1 MRYLALV
8 GRLLYSVIFLV
19 SGPFHFTAQ
28 YAGYAAQAGVPAA
41 SVLVPLAG
49 VISLAGAVCGPL
61 RVPPQNGAG
70 GLVVVF
76 VPRPRA
82 LLQLLAVD
90 GPRAAHIHA
99 AHLLQDA
106 AAPR

>member
-49 VISLAGAVCGPL
+49 VISLAGGVGGL
-61 RVPPQNGAG
+61 LGDPPQIGARVVG
-70 GLVVVF
+70 GVLLPPTLAQHNFSAGKEPLVGHME
-76 VPRPRA
+76 
-82 LLQLLAVD
+82 Q
-90 GPRAAHIHA
+90 
-99 AHLLQDA
+99 
-106 AAPR
+106 APLIKKK

>member
-49 VISLAGAVCGPL
+49 VISLAGGVRGVVGDPA
-61 RVPPQNGAG
+61 QNGAG
-70 GLVVVF
+70 VVGGFFLPLTPGLH
-76 VPRPRA
+76 
-82 LLQLLAVD
+82 QLLAGE
-90 GPRAAHIHA
+90 GPLMGQKHQG
-99 AHLLQDA
+99 HLM
-106 AAPR
+106 

>member
-49 VISLAGAVCGPL
+49 VISLAGGVSVLL
-61 RVPPQNGAG
+61 RDPAQIGAG
-70 GLVVVF
+70 VLGVF
-76 VPRPRA
+76 FLPLTPAVPHFLGGEGPKVA
-82 LLQLLAVD
+82 QKQQAPLLKNLA
-90 GPRAAHIHA
+90 P
-99 AHLLQDA
+99 
-106 AAPR
+106 P

>member
-49 VISLAGAVCGPL
+49 VISLAGGVSGPL
-61 RVPPQNGAG
+61 GDPAQIRAWLVG
-70 GLVVVF
+70 GVF
-76 VPRPRA
+76 VPPTPA
-82 LLQLLAVD
+82 LHNFLAGE
-90 GPRAAHIHA
+90 GPRMGQRQTAP
-99 AHLLQDA
+99 LLKKA
-106 AAPR
+106 G